1 MRIRERVETGS
12 TENGEKEAYTGI
24 RFSSPPAFSRERAN
38 ERKINWCF
46 LLVNYFFVLKT

>member
-1 MRIRERVETGS
+1 MRIRERAETGS

-38 ERKINWCF
+38 ERKIEG
-46 LLVNYFFVLKT
+46 LLVYSTHVDMCL